1 MANSKEHTVYQSPLE
16 SWEAAEISL
25 SHSAR
30 VMGWD
35 VCGDGSQGSSLGKGQ
50 LSSQRTASETLLCMP
65 RHQGSGSGCE
75 TTWPVTPTR
84 ANASC
89 LCQHTQRIKLIIAG
103 KTGGAEEP
111 AQASPVANKTPYA
124 TSYTNAPLLSSGGLA
139 GISSLGALI
148 SSLRAS
154 VETCP
159 ETEVALWCGEGP
171 MCD

>member
-1 MANSKEHTVYQSPLE
+1 
-16 SWEAAEISL
+16 
-25 SHSAR
+25 
-30 VMGWD
+30 MGC
-35 VCGDGSQGSSLGKGQ
+35 VGDGSQGSSLEKGQ
-50 LSSQRTASETLLCMP
+50 LSSQRIASETLLCMP

-89 LCQHTQRIKLIIAG
+89 LCQHTQRIKLIMAG

-124 TSYTNAPLLSSGGLA
+124 TSYTNAPLALEAWLA
-139 GISSLGALI
+139 SHLLGALT